1 MNAQTILD
9 ALQKRYAVKKFD
21 PAKKV
26 SEENLRTILEAG
38 RLAPSS
44 LGLQPFDIIVVN
56 NPEVRKQL
64 LKPGMGQSQI
74 TDASHLIVFS
84 IKNVLTVDDV
94 DAAMQRIAAAR
105 NIDVSSLS
113 GFRKNVMLYLRLT
126 RFIRWFPG
134 FAKWTPTG
142 RKDHEWAAKQAYI
155 SLGFMLE
162 TAALL
167 GVDAC
172 PMGGFMEPGFN
183 KLLGLRG
190 TGHHAEVA
198 LALGYHAEDDKYATL
213 PKVRRETSD
222 MIRVID

>member
-1 MNAQTILD
+1 MNTSTILD
-9 ALQKRYAVKKFD
+9 ALQHRYAVKRFD
-21 PAKKV
+21 PTKKV
-26 SEENLRTILEAG
+26 SEEYLQTILEAG

-44 LGLQPFDIIVVN
+44 LGLQPFDIIVVK
-56 NPEVRKQL
+56 NPEIRKEL
-64 LKPGMGQSQI
+64 LKPAMGQSQI

-94 DAAMQRIAAAR
+94 DAAMERIAAAR
-105 NIDVSSLS
+105 NIDVSSLA
-113 GFRKNVMLYLRLT
+113 GFRKSVMLYVKIT
-126 RFIRWFPG
+126 RFVRWFPG
-134 FAKWTPTG
+134 LAKWTPAG

-183 KLLGLRG
+183 KALGLRG
-190 TGHHAEVA
+190 TGYHAEVA
-198 LALGYHAEDDKYATL
+198 LAIGYHAEDDKYAHL
-213 PKVRRETSD
+213 AKMRRSSAD
-222 MIRVID
+222 MIRVIE